1 MQDYGIWTVITP
13 IVTII
18 LAILTRQVMLSLMLG
33 IFVGFTVIH
42 DHNLLLGVQG
52 TVDGIIDTF
61 SSAGEYANNCLY
73 GHDWWDHETCCRY
86 RRSSRSSS
94 VTHK

>member
-1 MQDYGIWTVITP
+1 MDRYP

-33 IFVGFTVIH
+33 IFVGFTVIN

-61 SSAGEYANNCLY
+61 HLQGIREQLSL
-73 GHDWWDHETCCRY
+73 W
-86 RRSSRSSS
+86 SRSEG
-94 VTHK
+94 